1 MGGGAAERLR
11 AAGRRDSHKAARA
24 ALAVLAEG
32 GVDEAEQ
39 WEATEQLCVA
49 QLDCGQHEEAART
62 LARVVG
68 RFPSAQHTRTRRLQ
82 AAAAEARG
90 DAETAGEVC
99 ARLAGRARDDGGAAT
114 DVVAMKRQ
122 AALLR
127 EAGDLA
133 GAVEQLNRVVC
144 VGMSDV
150 EAWLELADVFQHAN
164 SLRHAAFCLEQVLLA
179 MPWNTRVWV
188 RAAEAW
194 YSAGE
199 PLLARKLFAHAVE
212 LSRGPDERQLA
223 WCVDARA
230 ARALRGVPRGGCGRL
245 QVCGYGRPCTL
256 LPRCSSPTDLATST
270 NNKHT
275 TFHAR
280 LHSFHQT
287 IARLLWC
294 SLAPCG

>member
-32 GVDEAEQ
+32 GVDEAVR

-90 DAETAGEVC
+90 DAETVC
-99 ARLAGRARDDGGAAT
+99 VWLAGRARDDGGAAT

-133 GAVEQLNRVVC
+133 GAVEQTWTDGTRRSAWSRCCWQCRGTRACGCVLQRRGTARASRCLRASCLRTRWSCRAGPTSASWRGASTRALLGLCVACRAVVAAGSKFAATAGHALC
-144 VGMSDV
+144 RRDV
-150 EAWLELADVFQHAN
+150 PAQLIW
-164 SLRHAAFCLEQVLLA
+164 
-179 MPWNTRVWV
+179 
-188 RAAEAW
+188 
-194 YSAGE
+194 
-199 PLLARKLFAHAVE
+199 PLQQTTSTPPFMHTCIPFIKQ
-212 LSRGPDERQLA
+212 SRG
-223 WCVDARA
+223 
-230 ARALRGVPRGGCGRL
+230 
-245 QVCGYGRPCTL
+245 
-256 LPRCSSPTDLATST
+256 CSGAPLT
-270 NNKHT
+270 
-275 TFHAR
+275 
-280 LHSFHQT
+280 
-287 IARLLWC
+287 
-294 SLAPCG
+294 PCG